1 MSEQYPGGFITK
13 APTEPT
19 ANVAKGMWT
28 LSQAAG
34 YRKQNLWPTSPGAP
48 TIGTVTA
55 TGLSASVPFT
65 APADTGSSAITTY
78 TATSSPGG
86 ITASSATS
94 PITVSGLTN
103 NTTYTF
109 TVTATNGA
117 GTGPA
122 SAVSNSVLISIEPSW
137 LTKTAI
143 TGTSSYDNRAS
154 NAAGVYQGNA
164 VIGGYIM
171 SSGYQK
177 ASLAYFNTN
186 GALQWSNSLST
197 SSTSN
202 GQIYSTFFDTSGNL
216 YATGITDTLSGGIL
230 YKFNSSGTALGEY
243 KINVSEGF
251 TSGVADSSGNIYLVG
266 STAARLVI
274 IKLNSSFVIQWQR
287 GYTITGPQPS
297 MQPRKITI
305 DSSGNVYAT
314 FRWFADSSDI
324 VNEGFPTVIKYDSS
338 GTFQWVR
345 TVSGNDTYKYVQ
357 DAGGVTVDSSGNV
370 YYIHTL
376 RNVGFSLPVVTKFNS
391 SGTWQWTK
399 GNGAGNY
406 GYSMAVDASNNIYF
420 AQAQGIFKMTSAG
433 VGIWGMTSNQ
443 EMGNLYLD
451 AGTGTG
457 ASLYVG
463 GYTDNGWIGYKLPT
477 NTPKTGTY
485 VVGSTT
491 FVLTSVSN
499 TLTDKAVTVSTPG
512 FSSSTTSHTISAA
525 GFSFANA
532 GFTAT
537 TTSLN

>member
-55 TGLSASVPFT
+55 TGLAASVPFT
-65 APADTGSSAITTY
+65 APANTGSSAITTY

-86 ITASSATS
+86 FTASSLTS

-117 GTGPA
+117 GTSAP

-143 TGTSSYDNRAS
+143 TGSSSYDNRAS

-164 VIGGYIM
+164 VIGGYI
-171 SSGYQK
+171 SSGGYNK
-177 ASLAYFNTN
+177 PAIAYFNTD
-186 GALQWSNSLST
+186 GALQWSKSLTAGGASD
-197 SSTSN
+197 

-216 YATGITDTLSGGIL
+216 YAVGQMNTIGGLL

-243 KINVSEGF
+243 KINLSEGF
-251 TSGVADSSGNIYLVG
+251 SSGVTDSSGNIYLVG
-266 STAARLVI
+266 TTGASLVV

-287 GYTITGPQPS
+287 AYTITGAAPAA
-297 MQPRKITI
+297 QPRKITV

-314 FRWFADSSDI
+314 FFWYTDGSDI
-324 VNEGFPTVIKYDSS
+324 YQGNPTVIKYNSS

-345 TVSGNDTYKYVQ
+345 TVNGDGLYKYVQ
-357 DAGGVTVDSSGNV
+357 NAGGVTVDSSGNV
-370 YYIHTL
+370 YYIHTVY
-376 RNVGFSLPVVTKFNS
+376 NTSFNNPVVTKFNS
-391 SGTWQWTK
+391 SGTWQWSK
-399 GNGAGNY
+399 GNGGGNY
-406 GYSMAVDASNNIYF
+406 GYSMATDASDNIYF
-420 AQAQGIFKMTSAG
+420 AQSTAIYKMNTSG
-433 VGIWGMTSNQ
+433 TGIWGMSSNQ

-451 AGTGTG
+451 AGTGTS
-457 ASLYVG
+457 ASLYIG
-463 GYTDNGWIGYKLPT
+463 GYADNGWLGYKLPT

-485 VVGSTT
+485 TVGSTT
-491 FVLTSVSN
+491 FVLTSISN
-499 TLTDKAVTVSTPG
+499 TLTDRSVTVSTPG
-512 FSSSTTSHTISAA
+512 YSSSTPSYSISAA
-525 GFSFANA
+525 GYSFANA